1 MEFTMVPGDDSSDP
15 RNLRFDPYM
24 SAFGGSEMKIKFNF
38 ENPLEVSVG
47 STPDKILARFT
58 DPRLLIDTATG
69 MFVQSPPMVSE
80 LPRMFMS
87 DDATEVLMA
96 SCNVVASATNTVLVL
111 FIIIGFSL
119 VAMTKSIWQFINLV
133 QLMAYMKYFVQWP
146 ANTVLG
152 LDCLDYSISGRL

>member
-1 MEFTMVPGDDSSDP
+1 MVPGDDSSDP

-119 VAMTKSIWQFINLV
+119 VAMTKSIW
-133 QLMAYMKYFVQWP
+133 
-146 ANTVLG
+146 
-152 LDCLDYSISGRL
+152 